1 MSDPMATLVSL
12 NVALPTEVM
21 YQQKSVQTGIFKQ
34 PVEGVRFL
42 RKVQLE
48 GDGQGDLKNHGG
60 PDKAL
65 CAYAQDH
72 FPYWERTL
80 GIEIKAGA
88 FGENVTLV
96 GMTEQEVCIGDRY
109 KLGGAV
115 VEVSQP
121 RQPCF
126 KLAMKHGVSDLV
138 AQVQRTGYT
147 GYYFRVIEEGP
158 IEEGSPIL
166 LLHRGKEGRTI
177 SWANEIMYSKDTGP
191 EQVAKVRDLLAV
203 EALAE
208 SWRRM
213 LTKRLPR
220 E

>member
-158 IEEGSPIL
+158 IEAGSPIL

>member
-1 MSDPMATLVSL
+1 MSKQMATLVSL

-177 SWANEIMYSKDTGP
+177 AWANEIMYSKDTGP

>member
-1 MSDPMATLVSL
+1 MSKQMATLVSL

-158 IEEGSPIL
+158 IEAGSPIL

-177 SWANEIMYSKDTGP
+177 AWANEIMYSKDTGP